1 MISVPTTLPF
11 VGFLAAVAALENVRF
26 ANSPANSARLVA
38 ETAKA
43 DVWPASPTTPP
54 HLRFAAIPLKP
65 RDSSQNCG
73 YSETDGDPWNCGD
86 LACSTRGNIFGCGS
100 SPWASCLN
108 YDSPICSQNSQGSLT
123 ACCTDIK
130 FPFCATGIKF
140 ITRDSII
147 ITLEAF
153 NCGNNMFTG
162 VHYLVD
168 SFSSS
173 TTSTSFG
180 LSSPSTI
187 SSDTP
192 ASTVPS
198 ESSTALLDSN
208 TATPA
213 PSPQTE
219 NAPPIGAIVGGAIAG
234 LVVIGL
240 IVTAIVWMILRNR
253 RKASKDDENNNNNN
267 GGPAVQNQ
275 PYTYATVPATRAM
288 SESQS
293 STPAPMYEPY
303 KRIHQSG
310 NSGSYQY
317 QSTTPSQLPDPTS
330 RSGALPNNY
339 SSNRVSEVPA
349 TNPAGTENNASELH
363 SDHVQRT

>member
-1 MISVPTTLPF
+1 MITVSTILPF
-11 VGFLAAVAALENVRF
+11 VGLLAAVVALENVRF
-26 ANSPANSARLVA
+26 ANSPANSARLGA
-38 ETAKA
+38 EPTKA
-43 DVWPASPTTPP
+43 DLWPAAPTMPP

-73 YSETDGDPWNCGD
+73 YFETDGDPWNCGD
-86 LACSTRGNIFGCGS
+86 LACNTRGNIFGCGS
-100 SPWASCLN
+100 SPWASCLD

-147 ITLEAF
+147 TLEAF

-173 TTSTSFG
+173 TTSTSSSS
-180 LSSPSTI
+180 SSPSTI
-187 SSDTP
+187 SPDTP

-198 ESSTALLDSN
+198 ESRTAPSDSN
-208 TATPA
+208 TAAPA

-234 LVVIGL
+234 LVVMGL

-253 RKASKDDENNNNNN
+253 RKASKDNDNN
-267 GGPAVQNQ
+267 GGPAGTNQ
-275 PYTYATVPATRAM
+275 PYTYATVPATRAT
-288 SESQS
+288 SEWQS

-303 KRIHQSG
+303 KSNRQSG
-310 NSGSYQY
+310 NSGPYQH
-317 QSTTPSQLPDPTS
+317 QSTTPSQSPDPTS
-330 RSGALPNNY
+330 RSGALPNDY
-339 SSNRVSEVPA
+339 SPNRVSEVPA
-349 TNPAGTENNASELH
+349 TNPAGTGNNASELH

>member
-1 MISVPTTLPF
+1 MISIPTTLPF

-54 HLRFAAIPLKP
+54 QLRFAAIPLKP

-73 YSETDGDPWNCGD
+73 YFETGVLD
-86 LACSTRGNIFGCGS
+86 
-100 SPWASCLN
+100 CL
-108 YDSPICSQNSQGSLT
+108 L
-123 ACCTDIK
+123 
-130 FPFCATGIKF
+130 F

-173 TTSTSFG
+173 TTSTSSG

-198 ESSTALLDSN
+198 ESSTAPLDSN

-240 IVTAIVWMILRNR
+240 IITAIVWMILRNR
-253 RKASKDDENNNNNN
+253 RKASKDDENNNSN

-288 SESQS
+288 SEWQS

-330 RSGALPNNY
+330 RSGALTNNY
-339 SSNRVSEVPA
+339 LSNRVSEVPA